1 MAVEIGPGQEHE
13 TQHVV
18 SLVDGLAVRQA
29 GRPAKRRPGKL
40 AGDKG
45 YSAKWIRRWL
55 RRRKIRPVIAHQ
67 KRERARRG
75 RFDRESYRRRNLIE
89 RCVNGL
95 KESRR
100 IATRYEKLALHY
112 LGMLRIGMTL
122 RYLTT

>member
-1 MAVEIGPGQEHE
+1 
-13 TQHVV
+13 
-18 SLVDGLAVRQA
+18 
-29 GRPAKRRPGKL
+29 
-40 AGDKG
+40 
-45 YSAKWIRRWL
+45 L
-55 RRRKIRPVIAHQ
+55 RRSRAATADHLRVALQLLSGDVPRRMVYGHVGWRKIRPVIAHQ